1 MLTDYIEAGMRRAR
15 YETLEDGAFVG
26 TIDGFQGL
34 WADGDSLDA
43 CREELRSVF
52 EDWLLLALR
61 EGDDLPDLD
70 GATLSQGRTA
80 AWRADSAC
88 PAPH

>member
-15 YETLEDGAFVG
+15 YETLEDGAFFG

-34 WADGDSLDA
+34 WASGNTLED
-43 CREELRSVF
+43 CRKELRSVF

-61 EGDDLPDLD
+61 EGDDIPDMD
-70 GATLSQGRTA
+70 GVALNLAQ
-80 AWRADSAC
+80 SA
-88 PAPH
+88 

>member
-15 YETLEDGAFVG
+15 YETLEDGAVFG

-34 WADGDSLDA
+34 WASERSLED
-43 CREELRSVF
+43 CRKELRSVF

-61 EGDDLPDLD
+61 EGDDLPAIEGVALNL
-70 GATLSQGRTA
+70 AQ
-80 AWRADSAC
+80 SA
-88 PAPH
+88 